1 MMREKTEREI
11 VIEIEIVRRIRKRAR
26 TTLDH
31 CSHCGK
37 DVDLLDLD
45 ALSELLEMDEGST
58 AALVAD
64 TSIHRGGR
72 GDADNRI
79 CAASLISVLESRA
92 YRLET
97 DEEEMGGRN
106 GRLLGR
112 GNTDG

>member
-31 CSHCGK
+31 CSRCGK

-45 ALSELLEMDEGST
+45 TLSELLEMDEGST

-64 TSIHRGGR
+64 TSIHRDGQGGS
-72 GDADNRI
+72 DNRI

-97 DEEEMGGRN
+97 EEKEMGGRN
-106 GRLLGR
+106 GRLLGI